1 MEILS
6 CFSVRDD
13 DNGRVFTQPSMTVPD
28 LCYSIQQLAHD
39 YSIGQLPPLS
49 RLVYDD
55 LSDLQEKE
63 MTDNLE
69 FDNYS
74 DIRPHDRLEGMIMY
88 KESKITLDSIRE
100 RVRSMREFKAKSSV
114 DASQPD
120 LASVDASHP
129 DLAQ

>member
-28 LCYSIQQLAHD
+28 LAYSIQQLAHD

-55 LSDLQEKE
+55 LSDLEEKE

-69 FDNYS
+69 LDNYS
-74 DIRPHDRLEGMIMY
+74 DIRPHDRLEGMMMY
-88 KESKITLDSIRE
+88 RESKITLDAIRD
-100 RVRSMREFKAKSSV
+100 RVKRMRDFKSKSSV

-120 LASVDASHP
+120 LATADASQP
-129 DLAQ
+129 DVAS

>member
-28 LCYSIQQLAHD
+28 LSYSIQQLAHD

-55 LSDLQEKE
+55 LSDLEEKE

-69 FDNYS
+69 LDNYS
-74 DIRPHDRLEGMIMY
+74 DIRPHDRLDGMMMY
-88 KESKITLDSIRE
+88 RESKISLDSIRD
-100 RVRSMREFKAKSSV
+100 RVKRMREFKSKSSV
-114 DASQPD
+114 DASQSD
-120 LASVDASHP
+120 FATADASRP
-129 DLAQ
+129 DVAQ

>member
-28 LCYSIQQLAHD
+28 LAYSIQQLAHD

-55 LSDLQEKE
+55 LSDLEEKE

-69 FDNYS
+69 LDNYS
-74 DIRPHDRLEGMIMY
+74 DIRPHDRLEGMMMY
-88 KESKITLDSIRE
+88 KESKITLDAIRD
-100 RVRSMREFKAKSSV
+100 RVKRMRDFKSKSSV

-120 LASVDASHP
+120 LATDDASHP
-129 DLAQ
+129 DVAS

>member
-28 LCYSIQQLAHD
+28 LAYSIQQLAHD

-55 LSDLQEKE
+55 LSDLEEKE

-69 FDNYS
+69 LDTYS
-74 DIRPHDRLEGMIMY
+74 DIRPHDRLEGMMMY
-88 KESKITLDSIRE
+88 KESKITLDAIRD
-100 RVRSMREFKAKSSV
+100 RVKRMRDFKSKSSV

-120 LASVDASHP
+120 LATVDVSRP
-129 DLAQ
+129 DVAQ

>member
-28 LCYSIQQLAHD
+28 LAYSIQQLAHD

-55 LSDLQEKE
+55 LSDLEEKE

-69 FDNYS
+69 LDNYS
-74 DIRPHDRLEGMIMY
+74 DIRPHDRLEGMMMY
-88 KESKITLDSIRE
+88 KESKITLDAIRD
-100 RVRSMREFKAKSSV
+100 RVKRMRDFKSKSSV

-120 LASVDASHP
+120 LAIPDASRP
-129 DLAQ
+129 DVAS